1 MIVRRKVVRE
11 AETPYLLMKVG
22 LEKKENLVH
31 QNKVERDSTVTS
43 VLAKLSWKMK
53 LKTNSEKVVLQ

>member
-1 MIVRRKVVRE
+1 MIVRRKVVGE

>member
-11 AETPYLLMKVG
+11 AETPYLLMKVV